1 VISRGVVLRLG
12 VGQLVCWGSTFYLIG
27 AFGDRIAADFG
38 WSLIETQAGFSISL
52 LAMGVVSTTA
62 GRMIDRHGG
71 RAAMVSGSL
80 LAALGCAALACA
92 VGPISYGAAWIV
104 LGVAMRLCLY
114 DAAFAA
120 LARIAGP
127 EARRA
132 MSQITLFGGLA
143 STVFW
148 PLGAELADV
157 FGWRAACLV
166 FAACA
171 LLTAPLHWT
180 IPQGR
185 FEAPDRL
192 PEAIEPAAARQAQP
206 RSERPAA
213 ILFATV
219 VALSNALH
227 YGMSAHIIGVLG
239 GLGVAAGATAWI
251 AALRGVGQSGARL
264 CEVLFGRSLR
274 PVDLNLAAA
283 AGVVA
288 SFVLGFWSGASL
300 ATAAIFSLI
309 YGAATG
315 LLTITRGTLPL
326 ALFDPARYGVLVG
339 RLIAPS
345 FVASAAAP
353 VAYGAAIERYGASGA
368 IWLSLALGAGALG
381 AAAGL
386 KRLSLR
392 LGR

>member
-1 VISRGVVLRLG
+1 MISRGVVLRLG

-52 LAMGVVSTTA
+52 LTMGVVSTTA

-80 LAALGCAALACA
+80 LAALGCAALAA
-92 VGPISYGAAWIV
+92 ATGPISYGAAWIC

-148 PLGAELADV
+148 PLGAELADL

-166 FAACA
+166 FAGCA

-185 FEAPDRL
+185 FEAPDRAAR
-192 PEAIEPAAARQAQP
+192 PIEPAAPGAQP

-264 CEVLFGRSLR
+264 CEVLFGRRLR
-274 PVDLNLAAA
+274 AVDLNLAAA
-283 AGVVA
+283 AGLAA

-300 ATAAIFSLI
+300 ATAATFSLI

-353 VAYGAAIERYGASGA
+353 VVYGAAIERFGAPGA
-368 IWLSLALGAGALG
+368 IWLSLALGTGAF
-381 AAAGL
+381 AAAVGL

>member
-1 VISRGVVLRLG
+1 MISRGVVLRLG

-52 LAMGVVSTTA
+52 LTMGVVSTTA

-80 LAALGCAALACA
+80 LAALGCAALAA
-92 VGPISYGAAWIV
+92 ATGPISYGAAWIC

-148 PLGAELADV
+148 PLGAELADL

-166 FAACA
+166 FAGCA

-185 FEAPDRL
+185 FEAPDRAAR
-192 PEAIEPAAARQAQP
+192 PIEPAAPGALA
-206 RSERPAA
+206 RSELPAA

-264 CEVLFGRSLR
+264 CEVLFGRRLR
-274 PVDLNLAAA
+274 AVDLNLAAA
-283 AGVVA
+283 AGLAA

-300 ATAAIFSLI
+300 ATAATFSLI

-353 VAYGAAIERYGASGA
+353 VVYGAAIERFGAPGA
-368 IWLSLALGAGALG
+368 IWLSLALGSGAF
-381 AAAGL
+381 AAAVGL

>member
-1 VISRGVVLRLG
+1 MISRGVVLRLG
-12 VGQLVCWGSTFYLIG
+12 VGQLICWGSTFYLIG

-38 WSLIETQAGFSISL
+38 WSLIETQAGFSLAL
-52 LAMGVVSTTA
+52 LTMGVVSTAA

-71 RAAMVSGSL
+71 RIAMVCGSL
-80 LAALGCAALACA
+80 LAASGCAALAA
-92 VGPISYGAAWIV
+92 AAGPISYGAAWIV

-120 LARIAGP
+120 LARIGGP
-127 EARRA
+127 EARRS
-132 MSQITLFGGLA
+132 MSQITLLGGLA

-148 PLGAELADV
+148 PLGAVLADAY
-157 FGWRAACLV
+157 GWRAACLV

-171 LLTAPLHWT
+171 LLTTPLHWT
-180 IPQGR
+180 IPQAR
-185 FEAPDRL
+185 FAAP
-192 PEAIEPAAARQAQP
+192 EEPSGPDEELSSAP
-206 RSERPAA
+206 RSDLAAA
-213 ILFATV
+213 ILFASV

-251 AALRGVGQSGARL
+251 AALRGIGQSAARL
-264 CEVLFGRSLR
+264 CEVLFGRRLR

-283 AGVVA
+283 AGLVV
-288 SFVLGFWSGASL
+288 SFVVGFWSGASL
-300 ATAAIFSLI
+300 ATAAMFSLI
-309 YGAATG
+309 YGGAAG

-326 ALFDPARYGVLVG
+326 ALFDPARYGAVVG

-345 FVASAAAP
+345 FFASAAAP
-353 VAYGAAIERYGASGA
+353 VAYGAAIERFGAPGA
-368 IWLSLALGAGALG
+368 MWLSLALGASTL
-381 AAAGL
+381 AAAVGL

-392 LGR
+392 AAR